1 MTLLLLV
8 AFSCGATN
16 ERSAVK
22 TATLVEQSQSQ
33 AAVAWQRSLIRKA
46 QAATWKCQRKLGAR
60 PTRSSGNAKH
70 STDLDYLGWVKGR
83 WQARAKKCW
92 KTLNDPRTKVKR
104 ILSRGLAGTPLAGS
118 AVELE
123 QEAWKADFNPYVI
136 VGASGVESSYGL
148 CPCHGATAK
157 EARGSGGHFN
167 VWGLGACGPA
177 WSVPFFG
184 TRRAAYRYF
193 IRFIRSHWPNATTI
207 YQFYGYCVPA
217 SRCGA
222 PLWGA
227 RALEKARQ
235 LFGPVSAGLAY
246 PR

>member
-1 MTLLLLV
+1 VTLLLLV
-8 AFSCGATN
+8 AFSCGATY

-33 AAVAWQRSLIRKA
+33 AAIVWQRSLIRKA

-83 WQARAKKCW
+83 WQARAAKCW
-92 KTLNDPRTKVKR
+92 KQLNDPRTRVKR
-104 ILSRGLAGTPLAGS
+104 TLSRGLAGTPLAGS

-136 VGASGVESSYGL
+136 VGASGVESSYGAAA
-148 CPCHGATAK
+148 CHG
-157 EARGSGGHFN
+157 N
-167 VWGLGACGPA
+167 PNNIWGLGACGRA
-177 WSVPFFG
+177 WHEPYFA
-184 TRRAAYRYF
+184 TRRIAYRYF

-227 RALEKARQ
+227 RALGKAQQ